1 MTANL
6 DIALPTSFEKSSIR
20 FDGYDL
26 TFYDVGGDVSM
37 RNQWKSYYAEVRIAN
52 YKVWHTVITFLVGT
66 RNNLCAGHCKRV
78 QIC

>member
-52 YKVWHTVITFLVGT
+52 
-66 RNNLCAGHCKRV
+66 
-78 QIC
+78 

>member
-1 MTANL
+1 MLANLKRRGKDTNAKLFVSSSVKVICCLFTANL

-52 YKVWHTVITFLVGT
+52 
-66 RNNLCAGHCKRV
+66 
-78 QIC
+78 